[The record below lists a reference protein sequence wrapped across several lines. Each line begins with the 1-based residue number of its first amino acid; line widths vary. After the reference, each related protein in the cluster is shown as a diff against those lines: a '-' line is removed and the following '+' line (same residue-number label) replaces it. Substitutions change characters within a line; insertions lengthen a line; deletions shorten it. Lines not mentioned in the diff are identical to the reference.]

1 MSNHATTLMHQTL
14 NQMPVA
20 NQAKTMLYAN
30 APVAH
35 HLSWILRIYL
45 MITKHPQNEISKG
58 ISTLKLAAGHSGRD
72 SARENLWRHSSGSS
86 EGAIFTNCSVPVH
99 HMDIFLQF
107 FCQTQQGIVETAYT
121 RLCIDKIGKQTTV
134 DKMDRSSCAG
144 VEKDP
149 GLHSIAWHV

>member
-72 SARENLWRHSSGSS
+72 SARENL
-86 EGAIFTNCSVPVH
+86 
-99 HMDIFLQF
+99 
-107 FCQTQQGIVETAYT
+107 
-121 RLCIDKIGKQTTV
+121 
-134 DKMDRSSCAG
+134 
-144 VEKDP
+144 
-149 GLHSIAWHV
+149 